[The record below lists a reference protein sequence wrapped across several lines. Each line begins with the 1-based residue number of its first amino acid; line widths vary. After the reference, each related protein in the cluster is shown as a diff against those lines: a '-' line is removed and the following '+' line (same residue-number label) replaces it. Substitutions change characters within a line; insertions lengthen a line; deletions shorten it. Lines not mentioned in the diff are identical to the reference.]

1 MKGFTKVCL
10 IVSALLICIA
20 AVCLGAGIALG
31 GGLNEVRAMAEA
43 GELNVG
49 GWHIGRW
56 DFFWN
61 DDWDDEEPAEIE
73 DGIVN
78 KQFDAD
84 GIKELD
90 IEIRFGEVLIQDS
103 ETDQIQVIVDAPA
116 NYKYQCKKSGQALKL
131 IDKTP
136 SRRWRPGLSGDVN
149 VMIAIPKGKAF
160 KEFSFK
166 TDAGSVH
173 MTHRILAD
181 EAALEIDA
189 GELIAEEVIAEK
201 ELSVDVG
208 AGNASISRFSAGE
221 LAADCG
227 VGELSLSGTAQNEVD
242 AECGVG
248 TISLTL
254 MGRQEDFDY
263 KIDCGLGQVRVN
275 GDEYSSL
282 SVDKVID
289 NGAGKEVSLTCGVGT
304 ISVKV
309 EEE

>member
-103 ETDQIQVIVDAPA
+103 ET
-116 NYKYQCKKSGQALKL
+116 
-131 IDKTP
+131 
-136 SRRWRPGLSGDVN
+136 SGDVN

-201 ELSVDVG
+201 ELAVDVG